1 MLGAFKINGGNQ
13 LHGNVQ
19 ISGAKNAAIAIIP
32 ASLLSEGICRIE
44 NLPYIKDV
52 NYMLEILEKLGSKV
66 TRINDHIVE
75 IDNSNISSHV
85 ADYDIVQ
92 RMRASYY
99 LVGALLGRFKK
110 AAVSMPGGCNFGERP
125 VNLHKKGFELM
136 GADVNLQ
143 GGIFAAE
150 ATHLHGANIYCDL
163 VSVGTTINLM
173 IGAVLADGLTTIE
186 NAAKEPHVVDVANF
200 LNSMGA
206 NVKGAGTDSI
216 RIKGVKKLS
225 GCTYSLIPDQ
235 IEVGTFMMAAAATGG
250 DVTIENVIPKHMDA
264 VSAKL
269 VEMGVDIIENDESIR
284 VKRTGPLKCANVKTL
299 PYPGFPT
306 DLQPLIVA
314 LLASAN
320 GTSIVNEDVWENRFQ
335 YVGELR
341 RMGANITVNGRVAV
355 IQGTKHLV
363 GCPITATDL
372 RAGAAMVIAGLMADG
387 ETIVNENKYID
398 RGYEYFETKLR
409 NLGADI
415 ERIDSED

>member
-1 MLGAFKINGGNQ
+1 
-13 LHGNVQ
+13 
-19 ISGAKNAAIAIIP
+19 
-32 ASLLSEGICRIE
+32 
-44 NLPYIKDV
+44 
-52 NYMLEILEKLGSKV
+52 
-66 TRINDHIVE
+66 
-75 IDNSNISSHV
+75 
-85 ADYDIVQ
+85 
-92 RMRASYY
+92 
-99 LVGALLGRFKK
+99 
-110 AAVSMPGGCNFGERP
+110 
-125 VNLHKKGFELM
+125 
-136 GADVNLQ
+136 
-143 GGIFAAE
+143 
-150 ATHLHGANIYCDL
+150 
-163 VSVGTTINLM
+163 
-173 IGAVLADGLTTIE
+173 
-186 NAAKEPHVVDVANF
+186 
-200 LNSMGA
+200 
-206 NVKGAGTDSI
+206 
-216 RIKGVKKLS
+216 
-225 GCTYSLIPDQ
+225 
-235 IEVGTFMMAAAATGG
+235 
-250 DVTIENVIPKHMDA
+250 MDA

-387 ETIVNENKYID
+387 ETTVNENKYID

-415 ERIDSED
+415 ERIETED